1 MKTLKINSFE
11 GKYAI
16 CTDKDKSYFAIER
29 GELPSGA
36 KKGDIILIDENGDIT
51 VKSAEQRER

>member
-29 GELPSGA
+29 GELPSGV

-51 VKSAEQRER
+51 VKSAE